1 MVKCMEAALVVVPRC
16 VTVVD
21 NAIVLSV
28 ICIFGFV
35 MFLFAVMIGVLGCVV
50 RLFKASS
57 GD

>member
-1 MVKCMEAALVVVPRC
+1 MEAALVVVPRC